1 LIESVANFLRLVG
14 NKVYLNDLI
23 SLISQNGRKKCGRI
37 SLYACFYVVGC
48 SFASGKLY
56 SLQLIH
62 SSQIALLLCT
72 DKPKKRKIRKVG
84 KSAESIPSTATDAQS
99 APEDDAKTGG
109 TRSKSER
116 KVIIYS
122 TRESLLEHQDRT
134 REP

>member
-1 LIESVANFLRLVG
+1 VE

-37 SLYACFYVVGC
+37 SLHACFYVVGY

-56 SLQLIH
+56 SLQSLIH
-62 SSQIALLLCT
+62 SLQIVLLLCT
-72 DKPKKRKIRKVG
+72 DDKQKKRKVRKVG
-84 KSAESIPSTATDAQS
+84 KSAESIQSAATDAQS
-99 APEDDAKTGG
+99 APDDEAKNGG